1 MAQYVSKTFTTE
13 AYKIGNDNVPEW
25 FSEAIANDEIMPVFA
40 PNSFCISGWAVKRVE
55 GNQFANIGDYIIK
68 TSEGLHVNA
77 ATSFETMYLFDDAR
91 LLTVLTKNDDTT
103 TGDGATAADPIVWAI
118 AVANTVTG
126 LALTDITAGTDATFK
141 LYSDATFATEVTG
154 VSTIALTAGAATNA
168 YIKVTSAA
176 ATEVIYYKV
185 AITRAAA

>member
-1 MAQYVSKTFTTE
+1 MAQYVTKTVTTD
-13 AYKIGNDNVPEW
+13 AYKIGDANIPAW
-25 FSEAIANDEIMPVFA
+25 FTDAIAEDKLIQVAA
-40 PNSFCISGWAVKRVE
+40 PGGCLKGWLLRDKDGDVY
-55 GNQFANIGDYIIK
+55 ANIGDYIIK

-91 LLTVLTKNDDTT
+91 LLTVLTKTDAAT
-103 TGDGATAADPIVWAI
+103 TGTGATATDPVVWGI
-118 AVANTVTG
+118 DVINTVATLG
-126 LALTDITAGTDATFK
+126 LTDITAGTDATFK